1 MRTILFAAAVGAFLA
16 AAPAARPREG
26 RPSARVTL
34 APCRLPGVDEVLR
47 CGVLHVPEN
56 RATGRGRTLPLR
68 IVVLPAR
75 RPNPALGPIFY
86 LAGGPGETATDGVG
100 NYARAPER
108 EEMDL
113 VFVDQRGTGEGHF
126 LGCPPPG
133 SDDNLE
139 NYLKG
144 PFDLPAVRAC
154 RDRLA
159 RAFDLSRYGTA
170 AWIED
175 LDEVRRALG
184 YDRINLSAGS
194 FGTYAAQRY
203 IRRYGRH
210 VRAAYLLSPVV
221 LANRT
226 PLYMPRDGQAAL
238 ERLFARCEGD
248 SACRADYP
256 RFRGHFALVLAR
268 MRQGPVEAVVRH
280 PATGARTTVRLTEA
294 AFVDAMRVFLYSSET
309 ARRLPR
315 LIEQAAAGDY
325 GDFADAA
332 VRTVRNF
339 YGGIRMGVGL
349 AVTCNE
355 FVNRI
360 SDAEVAPAAAGS
372 FLGRFRIDAQRA
384 ACAEW
389 PRTARPRDDL
399 APFRSDVPALLVTGD
414 TDPVAPPSWADRLRS
429 AMPNA
434 LHLTVPGAGHTAEN
448 PCIDRIRVQFFRAG
462 TVSGLDTACM
472 AELAP
477 EPFERP
483 AQSGAGSS
491 ASRRLASSRAAALR
505 SESISPA
512 SRRSLALSAST
523 ASRRFTSSR

>member
-1 MRTILFAAAVGAFLA
+1 MSRKILLAAAFGFFLA
-16 AAPAARPREG
+16 ATPAVAARAPA
-26 RPSARVTL
+26 SVTL
-34 APCRLPGVDEVLR
+34 APCRVPGVDEALR
-47 CGVLHVPEN
+47 CGVLRVPEN
-56 RATGRGRTLPLR
+56 RATRHGRMLPLK

-86 LAGGPGETATDGVG
+86 LSGGPGETATESVEY
-100 NYARAPER
+100 YARAPER
-108 EEMDL
+108 EEMDV

-126 LGCPPPG
+126 LGCPPPAG
-133 SDDNLE
+133 SDDHPE

-144 PFDLPAVRAC
+144 PFDLPNVRAC

-184 YDRINLSAGS
+184 YGRINLSAGS

-203 IRRYGRH
+203 LRRYGRH
-210 VRAAYLLSPVV
+210 VRAAYLLSPVIP
-221 LANRT
+221 ANRT

-248 SACRADYP
+248 AACRADHP
-256 RFRGHFALVLAR
+256 RFRTDFAAALAR
-268 MRQGPVEAVVRH
+268 LRQGPVEAGIRH

-294 AFVDAMRVFLYSSET
+294 AFVDAVRVFLYRSET
-309 ARRLPR
+309 ARQLPR
-315 LIEQAAAGDY
+315 LIARAAAGDY
-325 GDFADAA
+325 GEFADAA
-332 VRTVRNF
+332 VRGVRGF

-384 ACAEW
+384 ACALW

-399 APFRSDVPALLVTGD
+399 APFRSGVPALLVTGD
-414 TDPVAPPSWADRLRS
+414 MDPVAPPSWAAQLRS

-434 LHLTVPGAGHTAEN
+434 LHLTVPGAGHTEEN
-448 PCIDRIRVQFFRAG
+448 PCIDRIRAQFFRAG
-462 TVSGLDTACM
+462 TVRGLDTACM
-472 AELAP
+472 AELRP
-477 EPFERP
+477 WVFEP
-483 AQSGAGSS
+483 
-491 ASRRLASSRAAALR
+491 
-505 SESISPA
+505 
-512 SRRSLALSAST
+512 
-523 ASRRFTSSR
+523 